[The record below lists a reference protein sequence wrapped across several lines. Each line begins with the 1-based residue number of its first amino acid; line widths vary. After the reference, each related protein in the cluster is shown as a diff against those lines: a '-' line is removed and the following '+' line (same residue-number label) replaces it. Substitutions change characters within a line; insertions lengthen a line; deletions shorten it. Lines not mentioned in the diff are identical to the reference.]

1 MTHPDHGPGIIVPPP
16 IIYLVGFLF
25 AYAMNRFYS
34 IPMFGPPL
42 SIVLALIAA
51 MPSAILGLW
60 SLMEFWRARTNPFP
74 HKPSSSLVVIG
85 PYRITRNPMYVSLA
99 LLYIG
104 FGFLLGISWVF
115 VFLPAVIFVMHYYI
129 IRREESYL
137 ESRFGEQYLAYK
149 QQVRRWL

>member
-1 MTHPDHGPGIIVPPP
+1 MTYPDHGPGIIVPPP

-25 AYAMNRFYS
+25 AYAMNRFYP